1 MVFKLED
8 LKYDYNALEETID
21 EETMRIHH
29 DRHHK
34 TYVDNLNKAV
44 NGTNLAKES
53 LDDLEKI
60 LRNLDEIPE
69 NIKTAVINNGGGHY
83 NHSLFWEIMTPGGSK
98 EPVGNLKKAIEK
110 AFGSFEKFKEE
121 FEAKGA
127 GRFGSGWVN
136 LVAKNGKVEIMTNPN
151 QDSPVSSGYSLIIGN
166 DVWEHA
172 YYLRYQN
179 KRADYLKAWWNVVNW
194 DIAEE
199 RFNKAK

>member
-44 NGTNLAKES
+44 NGTNLDKES
-53 LDDLEKI
+53 LDDLEEI

-69 NIKTAVINNGGGHY
+69 NIKTAIINNGGGHY
-83 NHSLFWEIMTPGGSK
+83 NHSLFWETMTPGGSK

-110 AFGSFEKFKEE
+110 ACGSFEKFKE
-121 FEAKGA
+121 
-127 GRFGSGWVN
+127 
-136 LVAKNGKVEIMTNPN
+136 
-151 QDSPVSSGYSLIIGN
+151 
-166 DVWEHA
+166 
-172 YYLRYQN
+172 
-179 KRADYLKAWWNVVNW
+179 
-194 DIAEE
+194 
-199 RFNKAK
+199 